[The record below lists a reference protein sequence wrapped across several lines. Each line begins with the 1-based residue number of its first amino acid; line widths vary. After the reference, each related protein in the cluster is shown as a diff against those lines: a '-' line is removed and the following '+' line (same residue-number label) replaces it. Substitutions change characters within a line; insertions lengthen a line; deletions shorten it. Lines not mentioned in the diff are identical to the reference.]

1 MLLTSG
7 KPTERQ
13 ALTSLQ
19 QMPVEQLLSINLK
32 HPGNRNRAG
41 VHAKSFYRQESR
53 ARAEKSAPI
62 KRSVPNAARPRA
74 FIRAVETSSP
84 NIADPPAASAGA
96 PSPDGTKLF
105 AAVGMGQP
113 PPRREAWAKVDR
125 GPTLKFSEASFS
137 SSAQAAVAGL
147 ALLQP
152 AAIKASATTD
162 VLPSR
167 GNGPR
172 TKAAAT
178 VAAAA
183 VAAKAVNAVPNAVA
197 ATGPL
202 ATAALEFLGGNGA
215 HVPALHC
222 GVAYDISD
230 GGGAASTEA
239 EAAAAMKAAPVG
251 AASGRPEGG
260 YMKSPPMRVCVSR
273 SGCTGGGG
281 GVGGGTM
288 ASVSIAAKASGRTSS
303 TDINPRCDIVPAT
316 SASSNI
322 SNMAMDTTT
331 VATRRPTSAP
341 AAEKP
346 GGKGVAF
353 GRGVT
358 TAPRIKPVENWAEVR
373 REPMDHGALATG
385 ILLAAKCHGSGAG
398 GGAASAMVPASA
410 SRLIDTRGASSAR
423 NHTKP
428 GAAATVAASIR
439 QKAAKATYQPAQA
452 PPVDE
457 GASFSEFPSPP
468 LASAAARRRA
478 VMEEEAGAEE
488 A

>member
-1 MLLTSG
+1 
-7 KPTERQ
+7 
-13 ALTSLQ
+13 
-19 QMPVEQLLSINLK
+19 
-32 HPGNRNRAG
+32 
-41 VHAKSFYRQESR
+41 
-53 ARAEKSAPI
+53 
-62 KRSVPNAARPRA
+62 
-74 FIRAVETSSP
+74 
-84 NIADPPAASAGA
+84 
-96 PSPDGTKLF
+96 
-105 AAVGMGQP
+105 
-113 PPRREAWAKVDR
+113 
-125 GPTLKFSEASFS
+125 
-137 SSAQAAVAGL
+137 
-147 ALLQP
+147 
-152 AAIKASATTD
+152 
-162 VLPSR
+162 
-167 GNGPR
+167 
-172 TKAAAT
+172 
-178 VAAAA
+178 
-183 VAAKAVNAVPNAVA
+183 
-197 ATGPL
+197 
-202 ATAALEFLGGNGA
+202 
-215 HVPALHC
+215 
-222 GVAYDISD
+222 
-230 GGGAASTEA
+230 
-239 EAAAAMKAAPVG
+239 
-251 AASGRPEGG
+251 
-260 YMKSPPMRVCVSR
+260 
-273 SGCTGGGG
+273 
-281 GVGGGTM
+281 M

-316 SASSNI
+316 SASSN
-322 SNMAMDTTT
+322 MAMETTT

-358 TAPRIKPVENWAEVR
+358 TAPRIKPVENWCEVR

-385 ILLAAKCHGSGAG
+385 ILLAAKSHGSGAG
-398 GGAASAMVPASA
+398 GGAAAMVPASA